1 MKLTKENKM
10 PYIPKERRSDLV
22 TIGGYAETCGEL
34 NYYIT
39 NEILC
44 YLYRG
49 QHRTGEFKNTSYS
62 DYNEVMGVL
71 ECVKQEIYRRLIV
84 PYEDDRREEH
94 GDVF

>member
-1 MKLTKENKM
+1 M

-22 TIGGYAETCGEL
+22 TVGGYAETCGEL

-39 NEILC
+39 NEILG

-49 QHRTGEFKNTSYS
+49 QHRTGEFKNISYS
-62 DYNEVMGVL
+62 DYNEVIGVL
-71 ECVKQEIYRRLIV
+71 ECVKMELYRRMV
-84 PYEDDRREEH
+84 APFEDEKKEIN